1 MMIATHERMP
11 EAKASCV
18 LQVFRR
24 LKPCTPSQIAQR
36 YLSKSKA
43 VIFAAFEAAHLSMLD
58 FFSDLLQ
65 PISCRI

>member
-1 MMIATHERMP
+1 
-11 EAKASCV
+11 
-18 LQVFRR
+18 
-24 LKPCTPSQIAQR
+24 
-36 YLSKSKA
+36 